1 MSVGN
6 YFNWFGI
13 YLAIG
18 SVTLVSVRAMV
29 LWVQEPKPVSAWVRE
44 VYQLMKKPHGQRS
57 FWATNR
63 EMLIFLP
70 WIWLCWPL
78 SVVIGVKLALFP
90 SEWKP
95 DPQAA
100 FTCQRNYLVREVTPE
115 AAEIDA
121 SVFDPLERVPD
132 LPFGHLNAGW
142 CALLANRQKRDK
154 LWYFEVP
161 GDTARDDGTQWPVPQ
176 GAKRGY
182 ALVRKSKVQAE
193 FVFEWD

>member
-1 MSVGN
+1 MSLGN
-6 YFNWFGI
+6 YFTWFGI

-18 SVTLVSVRAMV
+18 AVTLVSVRSIV
-29 LWVQEPKPVSAWVRE
+29 LWVQQPKPVSAWVRE
-44 VYQLMKKPHGQRS
+44 VYQLMKKPQVERS
-57 FWATNR
+57 FWATHR

-78 SVVIGVKLALFP
+78 SVAIGVKLALFP

-100 FTCQRNYLVREVTPE
+100 FTCKRKHLVREVTPG
-115 AAEIDA
+115 AAEKDA
-121 SVFDPLERVPD
+121 TVFDPLGRVPD
-132 LPFGHLNAGW
+132 LPFGHLHAGW

-161 GDTARDDGTQWPVPQ
+161 GDAARDDGTQWPVPQ
-176 GAKRGY
+176 GAKQGY
-182 ALVRKSKVQAE
+182 ALVRKGKVQAE